1 VKRKNLLSLALALLT
16 AIALSIAFAAVFS
29 YYPVSIAISPVSP
42 PVYFEPGSNANTS
55 DLGANN
61 TIAVTVGRNK
71 TSVSI
76 TIHPTYQVTY
86 YKNVTLIV
94 NSDSKAYNISLRVV
108 TVATDLPP
116 GASAVVYVYSKSATR
131 SLSGYLSGYP
141 PTLTPSGY
149 VKNVSLTS
157 TGTTLIG
164 SLSGGSAYEI
174 DIYVYIPEGTSLPS
188 SSISAELLLIA
199 SPSSESP
206 P

>member
-1 VKRKNLLSLALALLT
+1 VKRKNLLSPALALLT

-29 YYPVSIAISPVSP
+29 YYPVSITISPVSP

-55 DLGANN
+55 DLGADN
-61 TIAVTVGRNK
+61 TITVSVGSSG

-94 NSDSKAYNISLRVV
+94 NNDSKAYNISLRV
-108 TVATDLPP
+108 ATPATGLPS
-116 GASAVVYVYSKSATR
+116 GASAVVYVYSKNATR
-131 SLSGYLSGYP
+131 SLSEYP
-141 PTLTPSGY
+141 TPEPPSGQY

-157 TGTTLIG
+157 TGTTYIG
-164 SLSGGSAYEI
+164 YLSGNSTYEI

-188 SSISAELLLIA
+188 SISAGLLLIA

>member
-1 VKRKNLLSLALALLT
+1 MKRRNLLSLALALLT

-29 YYPVSIAISPVSP
+29 YYPVSITISPVSP
-42 PVYFEPGSNANTS
+42 PVYFEEGENANQD

-61 TIAVTVGRNK
+61 TIAVNVGSSS

-94 NSDSKAYNISLRVV
+94 NSDTSKAYNISLRV
-108 TVATDLPP
+108 ATPANLSS
-116 GASAVVYVYSKSATR
+116 GASAVVCVYSKGASR
-131 SLSGYLSGYP
+131 RLSGYP
-141 PTLTPSGY
+141 TPTPSGY

-157 TGTTLIG
+157 TGTTWIG
-164 SLSGGSAYEI
+164 YLSAGSAYEI
-174 DIYVYIPEGTSLPS
+174 DIYVYIPEGTRRPS
-188 SSISAELLLIA
+188 STTAELLLIA

>member
-1 VKRKNLLSLALALLT
+1 MKRKNLLSLALALLT

-29 YYPVSIAISPVSP
+29 YYPVSIDISPVSP
-42 PVYFEPGSNANTS
+42 PVYFELGSNANTY
-55 DLGANN
+55 DLWADNKIDVSVGNNGA
-61 TIAVTVGRNK
+61 
-71 TSVSI
+71 SVSI

-94 NSDSKAYNISLRVV
+94 NNDTKAYNIYLRV
-108 TVATDLPP
+108 ATPANLSS
-116 GASAVVYVYSKSATR
+116 GASAVVYVYSKGASR
-131 SLSGYLSGYP
+131 SLSGY
-141 PTLTPSGY
+141 PTPTPSEY

-157 TGTTLIG
+157 TGTTYIG

-174 DIYVYIPEGTSLPS
+174 DIYVYIPEGTSPS
-188 SSISAELLLIA
+188 STTAKLLLIA

>member
-1 VKRKNLLSLALALLT
+1 VKRRNLLSLALALLT

-42 PVYFEPGSNANTS
+42 PVYFEPGSNANQD
-55 DLGANN
+55 DLGTGN
-61 TIAVTVGRNK
+61 TIAVSVGSNK

-94 NSDSKAYNISLRVV
+94 NSDSKAYNIYLRVA
-108 TVATDLPP
+108 TPATDLPS
-116 GASAVVYVYSKSATR
+116 GASAVVYVYSKGASR
-131 SLSGYLSGYP
+131 SLSGY
-141 PTLTPSGY
+141 PTPTPSGY
-149 VKNVSLTS
+149 VKSVDLAT
-157 TGTTLIG
+157 TGTTYIG

-174 DIYVYIPEGTSLPS
+174 DIYVYIPEGTRLPS
-188 SSISAELLLIA
+188 PTAAKLLLIA

>member
-1 VKRKNLLSLALALLT
+1 MKRKNLLAPALALLT

-42 PVYFEPGSNANTS
+42 PVYFELGSNANQD
-55 DLGANN
+55 DLAGN
-61 TIAVTVGRNK
+61 TITVSVGSSG

-94 NSDSKAYNISLRVV
+94 NNDSKAYNISLRV
-108 TVATDLPP
+108 ATPATGLPS
-116 GASAVVYVYSKSATR
+116 GASAVVYVYSKNATR
-131 SLSGYLSGYP
+131 SLSEYP
-141 PTLTPSGY
+141 TPEPPSGQY

-157 TGTTLIG
+157 TGTTYIG
-164 SLSGGSAYEI
+164 YLSGNSTYEI

-188 SSISAELLLIA
+188 SISAGLLLIA

>member
-29 YYPVSIAISPVSP
+29 YYPVSITISPVSP
-42 PVYFEPGSNANTS
+42 PVYFEEGENANQD
-55 DLGANN
+55 DLGAGN
-61 TIAVTVGRNK
+61 TIAVTVGSSS

-94 NSDSKAYNISLRVV
+94 NSDTSKAYNISLRV
-108 TVATDLPP
+108 ATAASLPS
-116 GASAVVYVYSKSATR
+116 GASAVVYVYSKGASR
-131 SLSGYLSGYP
+131 SLSGYP
-141 PTLTPSGY
+141 KPTPSGY
-149 VKNVSLTS
+149 VKSVDLTS
-157 TGTTLIG
+157 TGTTWIG
-164 SLSGGSAYEI
+164 YLSGGSAYEI
-174 DIYVYIPEGTSLPS
+174 DIYVYIPEGTSPS
-188 SSISAELLLIA
+188 STTAELLLIA

>member
-42 PVYFEPGSNANTS
+42 PVYFATGSNANTN
-55 DLGANN
+55 DLGADN
-61 TIAVTVGRNK
+61 TIAVSVGSSN
-71 TSVSI
+71 TNVSI

-108 TVATDLPP
+108 TAASLSS
-116 GASAVVYVYSKSATR
+116 GARAVVYVYNKNATR
-131 SLSGYLSGYP
+131 SLSGYP
-141 PTLTPSGY
+141 PTLEPSGY

-157 TGTTLIG
+157 TGTTYIG
-164 SLSGGSAYEI
+164 SLSGGSVYEI
-174 DIYVYIPEGTSLPS
+174 DIYVYIPEGTRLPS
-188 SSISAELLLIA
+188 STTASLLLIA

>member
-1 VKRKNLLSLALALLT
+1 MKRKNLLSLALALLT

-29 YYPVSIAISPVSP
+29 YYPVSITISPVSP
-42 PVYFEPGSNANTS
+42 PVYFAEGENANQD
-55 DLGANN
+55 DLGAGN
-61 TIAVTVGRNK
+61 TIAVNVGSSS

-94 NSDSKAYNISLRVV
+94 NNDTKAYNIYLRV
-108 TVATDLPP
+108 ATAASLPS
-116 GASAVVYVYSKSATR
+116 GASAVVYVYSKGASR
-131 SLSGYLSGYP
+131 SLSGYP
-141 PTLTPSGY
+141 PTPTPSGY
-149 VKNVSLTS
+149 VKSVDLTS
-157 TGTTLIG
+157 TGTTYIG

-174 DIYVYIPEGTSLPS
+174 DIYVYIPEGTSPS
-188 SSISAELLLIA
+188 STTAKLLLIA

>member
-1 VKRKNLLSLALALLT
+1 MKRKNPLSLALALLT

-29 YYPVSIAISPVSP
+29 YYPVLITISPVSP
-42 PVYFEPGSNANTS
+42 PVYFEPGNNAGKD
-55 DLGANN
+55 DLGAGN
-61 TIAVTVGRNK
+61 TITVTVGNNS

-94 NSDSKAYNISLRVV
+94 NSDTTKAYNIYLRV
-108 TVATDLPP
+108 ATPADLPSR
-116 GASAVVYVYSKSATR
+116 ASAVVYVYSKGAPR
-131 SLSGYLSGYP
+131 SLSGY
-141 PTLTPSGY
+141 PTPTPSGY
-149 VKNVSLTS
+149 VKSVDLTS
-157 TGTTLIG
+157 TGTTYIG

-188 SSISAELLLIA
+188 STTASILLIA

>member
-1 VKRKNLLSLALALLT
+1 MKRKNLLSLALALLT

-29 YYPVSIAISPVSP
+29 YYPVSITISPVSP
-42 PVYFEPGSNANTS
+42 PVYFATGENAGQDDLWANNKITVSVGSN
-55 DLGANN
+55 
-61 TIAVTVGRNK
+61 R

-94 NSDSKAYNISLRVV
+94 NNDTKAYNISLRVAS
-108 TVATDLPP
+108 VASLPS
-116 GASAVVYVYSKSATR
+116 GASAVVYVYSKNASR
-131 SLSGYLSGYP
+131 SLSGYP
-141 PTLTPSGY
+141 KPTPSGY

-157 TGTTLIG
+157 TGTTWIG
-164 SLSGGSAYEI
+164 YLSRGSAYEI
-174 DIYVYIPEGTSLPS
+174 DIYVYIPEGTSP
-188 SSISAELLLIA
+188 SSISAGLLLIA